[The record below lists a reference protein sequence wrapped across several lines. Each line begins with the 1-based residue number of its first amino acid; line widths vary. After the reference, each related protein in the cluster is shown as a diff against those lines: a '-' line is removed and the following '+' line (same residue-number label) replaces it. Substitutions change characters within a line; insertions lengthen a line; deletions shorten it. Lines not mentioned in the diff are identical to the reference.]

1 MRCLLKVSAAQKKA
15 SAKCTETQN
24 KTGAKKI
31 QIPIFKLKD
40 LIKSICIQLVHKSYE
55 NIPLKVSKIHT
66 HYIKSLNFQVF
77 AE

>member
-40 LIKSICIQLVHKSYE
+40 LIKSILYTACSQKL
-55 NIPLKVSKIHT
+55 
-66 HYIKSLNFQVF
+66 
-77 AE
+77 

>member
-40 LIKSICIQLVHKSYE
+40 LIKSILYTACSQKLWKYPIE
-55 NIPLKVSKIHT
+55 G
-66 HYIKSLNFQVF
+66 F
-77 AE
+77 